1 MIKAKKAVQEM
12 APYSPP
18 TSSRSGKIRL
28 DFNENTVG
36 CSPKVIEALKK
47 VTAEELSMYPEYDKL
62 KKLVADFNKIDTSKI
77 ILTNAG
83 DEGIMTVMNT
93 FVDKGDKVVLPTPTF
108 AMFKFYAQLNS
119 AEIINVNYY
128 KDLSFPIKEVL
139 DAINDTI
146 RLVVLVNPNNPT
158 GTSIERKDIVSILD
172 KVKQSIVLIDE
183 AYYDFTNDSCIDLI
197 DDYPN
202 LVILRSFSKAYGLG
216 GLRLGYLISNS
227 KNIELFQKV
236 NSPYSITSIAGVVV
250 KAALDDYNYVDNYIL
265 MINQNK
271 QYLYNEFDRLKIK
284 YFKGSANFFLADF
297 GKNYKFVYD
306 ELKKNNILLRDRN
319 SYVKNCLRITIGT
332 KDQCVELIKN
342 LDKILFR
349 LNKIDTI
356 LFDMDGVLVDVSKS
370 YRVAIKQT
378 AEYFLKNKKISYNE
392 IQKYKEKGGLNNDW
406 DCTQAILQD
415 NGVNKSRDEIQQ
427 KFDEIYVGG
436 VIDNETLIVD
446 LKLLDQISKKYNLAI
461 ITGRPRRDA
470 EYTIKKFGLD
480 KYFKT
485 VLTLDEFSDKSDGIN
500 FCIEK
505 FNSKKAIYI
514 GDTVDDIKAA
524 NDSNIDSIGIIP
536 PSPSARIKEILQAQ
550 GAKIVLDNIS
560 QITEVLK

>member
-1 MIKAKKAVQEM
+1 
-12 APYSPP
+12 
-18 TSSRSGKIRL
+18 
-28 DFNENTVG
+28 
-36 CSPKVIEALKK
+36 
-47 VTAEELSMYPEYDKL
+47 
-62 KKLVADFNKIDTSKI
+62 
-77 ILTNAG
+77 
-83 DEGIMTVMNT
+83 
-93 FVDKGDKVVLPTPTF
+93 
-108 AMFKFYAQLNS
+108 
-119 AEIINVNYY
+119 
-128 KDLSFPIKEVL
+128 
-139 DAINDTI
+139 
-146 RLVVLVNPNNPT
+146 
-158 GTSIERKDIVSILD
+158 
-172 KVKQSIVLIDE
+172 
-183 AYYDFTNDSCIDLI
+183 
-197 DDYPN
+197 
-202 LVILRSFSKAYGLG
+202 
-216 GLRLGYLISNS
+216 
-227 KNIELFQKV
+227 
-236 NSPYSITSIAGVVV
+236 
-250 KAALDDYNYVDNYIL
+250 
-265 MINQNK
+265 
-271 QYLYNEFDRLKIK
+271 
-284 YFKGSANFFLADF
+284 
-297 GKNYKFVYD
+297 
-306 ELKKNNILLRDRN
+306 
-319 SYVKNCLRITIGT
+319 
-332 KDQCVELIKN
+332 
-342 LDKILFR
+342 
-349 LNKIDTI
+349 
-356 LFDMDGVLVDVSKS
+356 MDGVLVDVSKS

-427 KFDEIYVGG
+427 KFDEICVGG